1 MRRKIIKH
9 TKWESESSTFGLL
22 KASWLTDWWNACC
35 VQLTWCAGGQN
46 CMYTC
51 NTRETQFTLN
61 TQNSKALFWHCLI
74 CGSGLFLKYIST
86 YSRLKHFLEYPNL
99 SLGDRREQLLSSG
112 SATFFPYYVW
122 TNINV
127 GILVCKG
134 DDGRIDNRTHVL
146 HKAAIG
152 VSIAVN

>member
-1 MRRKIIKH
+1 MSYELWGEKSLNIQNEKVSLAPLVCLKH
-9 TKWESESSTFGLL
+9 HDWLIGETHAVYNSPGMQEGRTACTQERLSLL
-22 KASWLTDWWNACC
+22 S
-35 VQLTWCAGGQN
+35 
-46 CMYTC
+46 
-51 NTRETQFTLN
+51 
-61 TQNSKALFWHCLI
+61 SKALFWHCLI

-86 YSRLKHFLEYPNL
+86 YSRLEHFLEYPNL

-112 SATFFPYYVW
+112 SATFFPYYVR